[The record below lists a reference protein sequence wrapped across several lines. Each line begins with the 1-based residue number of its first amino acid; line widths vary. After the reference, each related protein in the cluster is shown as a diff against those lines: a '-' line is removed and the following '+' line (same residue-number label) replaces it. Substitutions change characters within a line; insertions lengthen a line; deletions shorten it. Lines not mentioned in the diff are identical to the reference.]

1 MPAHWPFSAGRALVG
16 GRISP
21 EALETLLYWFLFLNK
36 KIVIFFSLKP
46 ISLDIKK
53 KTNNVPTDSRRL
65 ALTPQLYLCSSV
77 LAGSRP
83 TIKALLQRL
92 IVSVFFPPDLFEIL
106 SHEPYIYLIIYTY
119 IHGTLSFYFRFTD
132 KNFNIIINTLI
143 LIPDLSKWGQK

>member
-1 MPAHWPFSAGRALVG
+1 MKSKCKRWRRACTLTIFG
-16 GRISP
+16 WQSPCRGTNLPGSSRNLTILIPIS
-21 EALETLLYWFLFLNK
+21 EQENK
-36 KIVIFFSLKP
+36 VIFFSLKP

-92 IVSVFFPPDLFEIL
+92 IVSVFSLL
-106 SHEPYIYLIIYTY
+106 IYLRYCLMNHTS
-119 IHGTLSFYFRFTD
+119 TSLF
-132 KNFNIIINTLI
+132 I
-143 LIPDLSKWGQK
+143 LTSMVL